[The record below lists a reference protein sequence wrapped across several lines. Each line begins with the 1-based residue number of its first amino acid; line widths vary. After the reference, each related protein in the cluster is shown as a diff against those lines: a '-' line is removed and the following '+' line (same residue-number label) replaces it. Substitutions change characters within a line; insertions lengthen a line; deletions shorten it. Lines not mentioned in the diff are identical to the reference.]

1 MLLFRVQP
9 AIDIGWSILRRWYG
23 WLGFNVFNS
32 LCSIQRQKHWF
43 SASPLM
49 FGWLWWHWK
58 IYFNLSINPESESI
72 VIFLFLFLLHI
83 YQFDIKTTASEAW
96 YPFYASM
103 SKRWVVAVVGDI
115 FICCNNEYYSHLKQT
130 ITSRDTLLSAIACSF
145 AGLGQNEN
153 NLTLIH
159 WQVYI
164 LS

>member
-1 MLLFRVQP
+1 MGGLV
-9 AIDIGWSILRRWYG
+9 
-23 WLGFNVFNS
+23 
-32 LCSIQRQKHWF
+32 
-43 SASPLM
+43 LM
-49 FGWLWWHWK
+49 F
-58 IYFNLSINPESESI
+58 SI
-72 VIFLFLFLLHI
+72 VYAAFNDRNIDFLLHLWCLDGFDDTEKSISTFPSTPNLNQLWYFSLFLLHI

-115 FICCNNEYYSHLKQT
+115 FIFCNNEYYSHLKQT

>member
-1 MLLFRVQP
+1 MGGLV
-9 AIDIGWSILRRWYG
+9 
-23 WLGFNVFNS
+23 
-32 LCSIQRQKHWF
+32 
-43 SASPLM
+43 LM
-49 FGWLWWHWK
+49 F
-58 IYFNLSINPESESI
+58 SI
-72 VIFLFLFLLHI
+72 VYAAFNDRNIDFLLHLWCLDGFDDTEKSISTFPSTPNLNQLWYFSLFLLHI

>member
-1 MLLFRVQP
+1 MGGLV
-9 AIDIGWSILRRWYG
+9 
-23 WLGFNVFNS
+23 
-32 LCSIQRQKHWF
+32 
-43 SASPLM
+43 LM
-49 FGWLWWHWK
+49 F
-58 IYFNLSINPESESI
+58 SI
-72 VIFLFLFLLHI
+72 VYAAFNDRNIDFLLHLWCLDGFDDTEKSISTFPSTPNLNQLWYFSLFLLHI

-115 FICCNNEYYSHLKQT
+115 FICCNNEYYSHLKHT